1 MLHGQ
6 HGVAVEHARII
17 GTHDCAHTAVGL
29 QIRHVGQ
36 HEVGSTRRLGPA
48 NINRHE
54 QIKLFQNR

>member
-6 HGVAVEHARII
+6 HGIAVEQARAVAAHDRTHA
-17 GTHDCAHTAVGL
+17 AVGL

-36 HEVGSTRRLGPA
+36 HEVRSTRRLGPA

-54 QIKLFQNR
+54 QVKLFQNR